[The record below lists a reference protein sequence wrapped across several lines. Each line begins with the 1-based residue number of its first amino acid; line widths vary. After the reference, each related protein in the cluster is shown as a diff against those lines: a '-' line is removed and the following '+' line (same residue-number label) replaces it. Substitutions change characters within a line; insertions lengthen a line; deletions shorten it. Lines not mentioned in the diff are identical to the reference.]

1 MSTLRMALTIVAA
14 SFAAAGCAGYYS
26 GSTLKPGVS
35 TGADVEATMGKPAE
49 RIALR
54 SGDSLWE
61 YPRGP
66 EGRQTYSVRV
76 GRDGVVRRVSQVLT
90 IENLAKLRVGQSTP
104 ASVERILG
112 PPVQVSENAR
122 EHREVWEYDMYAD
135 TRAVIVYVQ
144 FDPKGLL
151 REVLQV
157 DARTS
162 VDGD

>member
-1 MSTLRMALTIVAA
+1 MALTTVAA
-14 SFAAAGCAGYYS
+14 ALAAAGCAGYYS

-35 TGADVEATMGKPAE
+35 TAADVEATMGHPAE

-112 PPVQVSENAR
+112 PPVQVSEN
-122 EHREVWEYDMYAD
+122 HREQRAVWEYDMYAD
-135 TRAVIVYVQ
+135 TRPVIVYVQ
-144 FDPKGLL
+144 FDPQGLL

-157 DARTS
+157 NARS
-162 VDGD
+162 SSEGD